1 MSGAAALRPRNR
13 SYWQRSSCACLD
25 KVDYLVGREGE
36 LRALARDLDDDADF
50 EEVARKLLAM
60 PVGAVCA
67 VEAFGCRIR
76 SKNLLERVS
85 LLTNNLAKVAALE
98 AAGIVVKREKLIVD
112 HPGEHTSRYLEAKER
127 HGHAILTA
135 GSFA

>member
-1 MSGAAALRPRNR
+1 MSAGGLADRARTPPSSVAAR
-13 SYWQRSSCACLD
+13 
-25 KVDYLVGREGE
+25 
-36 LRALARDLDDDADF
+36 
-50 EEVARKLLAM
+50 LLN
-60 PVGAVCA
+60 V
-67 VEAFGCRIR
+67 
-76 SKNLLERVS
+76 LQLERVS
-85 LLTNNLAKVAALE
+85 LLTNNPAKVAALK